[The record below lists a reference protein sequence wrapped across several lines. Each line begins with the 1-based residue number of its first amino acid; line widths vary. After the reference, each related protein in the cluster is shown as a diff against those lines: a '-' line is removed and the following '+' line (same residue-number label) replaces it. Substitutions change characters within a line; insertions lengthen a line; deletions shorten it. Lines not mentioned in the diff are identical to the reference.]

1 MLSEELIMK
10 KSIFL
15 FFLISIQVV
24 GQQTFFKGKLLDAKT
39 KGPVVYA
46 NISFLE
52 TTKGI
57 STTEEGT
64 FAMYIDKKYMN
75 GKIHVS
81 CLNYKDTIV
90 YAKDLHTT
98 ILYLQPKLN
107 ELEEVVLH
115 KKVNRTYIQDKVK
128 RNVHGVHSVGM
139 RMLAK
144 YFPNERKNK
153 CCNYISKVNIYFS
166 KRHNKKSKF
175 RVRIFSRDEKT
186 GLPKDD
192 LLQVNLPV
200 TIKEKQVKVAV
211 DVSSYDIEM
220 PKNGVFIAFEKLFIP
235 FNEYGKKQIKS
246 KSDVFYAPIIGFTQY
261 KYKKSK
267 ERTYYYVKGNW
278 RKSMLN
284 KSRRFKSYAPAISLT
299 LTN

>member
-1 MLSEELIMK
+1 MK

-39 KGPVVYA
+39 KEPVVYA

-75 GKIHVS
+75 GKIHIS

-90 YAKDLHTT
+90 YAKNLNTT
-98 ILYLQPKLN
+98 TLYLQPKLN

-115 KKVNRTYIQDKVK
+115 KKVNRIYVQDKVK
-128 RNVHGVHSVGM
+128 RKVHGVHSVGM

-175 RVRIFSRDEKT
+175 RVRIFDRDDIT
-186 GLPKDD
+186 GLPKNDI
-192 LLQVNLPV
+192 LNVNLPV
-200 TIKEKQVKVAV
+200 TISEGQMSVTI
-211 DVSSYDIEM
+211 DLLSYDIEM

-235 FNEYGKKQIKS
+235 FNEYGRKQSES
-246 KSDVFYAPIIGFTQY
+246 KSEVFYAPVIGFTKY
-261 KYKKSK
+261 NYKKPK
-267 ERTYYYVKGNW
+267 DRTYYFVKGFW
-278 RKSMLN
+278 KESALT
-284 KSRRFKSYAPAISLT
+284 KIRRFKKFAPAISLT